1 MPKVTVDV
9 IESPVTVV
17 VQDNDVEVSVL
28 EQVVT
33 LELGTSGPQGPKG
46 DPGEVRYVDLSYVHN
61 QVSAASTWIIS
72 HGLRFI
78 PNITV
83 VDSAGSV
90 VEGSYSYP
98 DENTVVATF
107 SNAFAGKAYL
117 S

>member
-17 VQDNDVEVSVL
+17 VQNNDVEVSVI
-28 EQVVT
+28 EQIIT

-46 DPGEVRYVDLSYVHN
+46 DPGEVQYVDLSYVHN
-61 QVSAASTWIIS
+61 QVSPESTWTIS

-78 PNITV
+78 PNLTII
-83 VDSAGSV
+83 DSAGSV

-98 DENTVVATF
+98 NENTVVATF

>member
-1 MPKVTVDV
+1 MSKVTVDIV
-9 IESPVTVV
+9 ENPVTVV
-17 VQDNDVEVSVL
+17 VQNDDVQVSVI

-33 LELGTSGPQGPKG
+33 IDLGTSGPQGPKG
-46 DPGEVRYVDLSYVHN
+46 DPGEVRYTDLSYVYN
-61 QVSAASTWIIS
+61 QTSAASTWTIT